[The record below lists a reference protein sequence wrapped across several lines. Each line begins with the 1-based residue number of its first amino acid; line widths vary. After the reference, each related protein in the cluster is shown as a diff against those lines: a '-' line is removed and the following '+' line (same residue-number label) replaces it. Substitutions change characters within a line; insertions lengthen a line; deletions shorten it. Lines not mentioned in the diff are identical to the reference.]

1 MEKKLS
7 SKAFWL
13 IVDFEKAVKR
23 DKENSTEE
31 TVAEYKETLSKL
43 IDYIAALEPDVD
55 DSESVFEKMMKL
67 PRKNLGEILQDAK
80 LEKETK

>member
-1 MEKKLS
+1 MEKELS

-23 DKENSTEE
+23 DKENSTAE

-55 DSESVFEKMMKL
+55 DNESVFEKIMKL
-67 PRKNLGEILQDAK
+67 SDGKTLGEIPQDVN
-80 LEKETK
+80 

>member
-1 MEKKLS
+1 MEKELS

-23 DKENSTEE
+23 DKENSTAE

-43 IDYIAALEPDVD
+43 IDYIAA
-55 DSESVFEKMMKL
+55 
-67 PRKNLGEILQDAK
+67 
-80 LEKETK
+80 

>member
-23 DKENSTEE
+23 DKENSTAE

-67 PRKNLGEILQDAK
+67 PGGKTLGEIL
-80 LEKETK
+80 KETK

>member
-23 DKENSTEE
+23 DKENSTAE
-31 TVAEYKETLSKL
+31 TVAEYKETLSRL
-43 IDYIAALEPDVD
+43 IDYITALEPDVED
-55 DSESVFEKMMKL
+55 NETVFEKMMKL
-67 PRKNLGEILQDAK
+67 PRKTLGEILQDAK